1 MAQLL
6 KIKRS
11 STTTAPGSLAQGEI
25 AYSSKAGS
33 QKLFIGEPGTGNVL
47 TIGGKVFVDMLDHTA
62 GTLTANSA
70 ILVDSNKKINE
81 LLTSSITIGTSNAYT
96 LPTADG
102 NSGQALI
109 SNGSGAVAFADIASS
124 LTTAGNSGT
133 GTIAQLTQ
141 SLTVSGSG
149 PISTV
154 ASNQAIAISISDAT
168 TSAKGIASF
177 DSTDFT
183 VSSGAVSVAATT
195 IGSTAVNPGTTTT
208 AIAGLTQINVDN
220 IQVDG
225 NTLSTTNSNGSLL
238 ITPNGTG
245 VVNVPAGY
253 KDRSGFSSNALA
265 TKEYVDS
272 FLSGLDIKQS
282 VRVATVAAL
291 TAVTYNNGSSGVGAT
306 LTANQTGALT
316 VDGVSVLLNNRVLV
330 KDQASG
336 LQNGIYT
343 LTTVGTGSGAY
354 ILTRAANADTA
365 AELTGGVFCFVEE
378 GATVADN
385 GFVFTHNGTPTI
397 GTTNL
402 TVTQFTGVGQL
413 IAGAGLTKSTN
424 TINVI
429 GSPTISVNADST
441 QIKGV
446 STTAVGDLLIGVASD
461 AGYGRLVKPSGN
473 ATASDYLLTMNT
485 SGVASWANIIDGGT
499 YS

>member
-208 AIAGLTQINVDN
+208 AIAGLTQLNVDN

-225 NTLSTTNSNGSLL
+225 NTLSTTDSNGSLL
-238 ITPNGTG
+238 LTPNGTG

-253 KDRSGFSSNALA
+253 KDRSGFGTNTLA
-265 TKEYVDS
+265 TKEYVDAVQQ
-272 FLSGLDIKQS
+272 GLDIKES
-282 VRVATVAAL
+282 VRLTTTTAL
-291 TAVTYNNGSSGVGAT
+291 AAVTYNNGNGT
-306 LTANQTGALT
+306 LTANANGALSL
-316 VDGVSVLLNNRVLV
+316 DGISVVANDRVLI
-330 KDQASG
+330 KNQASAV
-336 LQNGIYT
+336 QNGIYT
-343 LTTVGTGSGAY
+343 VTAIGSGSAVFV
-354 ILTRAANADTA
+354 LTRAIDANTA
-365 AELTGGVFCFVEE
+365 AKLTGGSFAFVES
-378 GATVADN
+378 GASVAEN
-385 GFVFTHNGTPTI
+385 GFVFTHDGTPTL

-402 TVTQFTGVGQL
+402 TVTQFSGTGQL
-413 IAGAGLTKSTN
+413 IAGTGLVKVAN
-424 TINVI
+424 TINAI
-429 GSPTISVNADST
+429 GSPTISANADT
-441 QIKGV
+441 LQLKGV

-461 AGYGRLVKPSGN
+461 AGYDRLVKPSGN
-473 ATASDYLLTMNT
+473 ATASDYILTMNT
-485 SGVASWANIIDGGT
+485 SGAASWANIIDGGT